1 MLQKPGDRIDISGF
15 REEIR
20 RLEERARRVAERIGE
35 VLAGSRDLIVAYYRQ
50 GYLPASILYWMTSTL
65 DDWRKVLLGEAGTL
79 AYYALVYGEPATTVF
94 YTTMPRSSATIQFL
108 QAASLTGYKVNLF
121 AVEPDNPVVRDTLQQ
136 YGPYYIHARN
146 ELEASLLYALATY
159 IAASKHYRDKLGR
172 RGKRLYQH
180 SVEGFAVIVE
190 ELLEK
195 YMDVLRSITRL
206 GEARVSAPRML
217 EASALYMVE
226 ALRRR
231 GIRAFYEPI
240 EYLTGPGEIVLLS
253 TSVDEYLVRER
264 RFHLNMTGAHVHDIV
279 VNTDPLEAQLY
290 FALLAYFI
298 AL

>member
-1 MLQKPGDRIDISGF
+1 MQKPGDRVDISGF
-15 REEIR
+15 REEVK
-20 RLEERARRVAERIGE
+20 RLEDRARSIAEHIER
-35 VLAGSRDLIVAYYRQ
+35 VLASSRDLVVAYYRQ
-50 GYLPASILYWMTSTL
+50 GYLPASILYWMASIL

-79 AYYALVYGEPATTVF
+79 AYYALVYGEPATTIF

-108 QAASLTGYKVNLF
+108 QVASLTGYKINLF
-121 AVEPDNPVVRDTLQQ
+121 TVEPDNPVVRDALHR
-136 YGPYYIHARN
+136 YEPYYIRARN
-146 ELEASLLYALATY
+146 ELEASLVYALATY
-159 IAASKHYRDKLGR
+159 IAASRHYRDKLGR

-180 SVEGFAVIVE
+180 GAEGFAVVVE

-195 YMDVLRSITRL
+195 YMDVLRDIMRL

-240 EYLTGPGEIVLLS
+240 EYLAGPGEIVLLS